1 MNTLKRLYVG
11 TDSVLDAMTTIVD
24 RLNSDGEW
32 KRLSEGNEAGD
43 TEEPLQPWVKRVMR
57 PSDQERHTSLVDD
70 WGALIVFQPVCYLR
84 IVLSLDLFMRN
95 GKFPRETELPL
106 ILRLRHPATP
116 KGSSKNTRKPT
127 NDDSSLSPLS
137 FDDAIRGQRLSR
149 REQHGRYVPHQWE
162 TLNIAGVFVLH

>member
-11 TDSVLDAMTTIVD
+11 TDAVLDAMTAIVD

-43 TEEPLQPWVKRVMR
+43 TEEPLEPWVQRVMR
-57 PSDQERHTSLVDD
+57 PPDQGRHTSLVDD
-70 WGALIVFQPVCYLR
+70 WGALIVSQPACYLR
-84 IVLSLDLFMRN
+84 IVLTLDLFMRN

-106 ILRLRHPATP
+106 ILRLRHPATS
-116 KGSSKNTRKPT
+116 KGCSQNTRKPT
-127 NDDSSLSPLS
+127 NDDPLLSPLS

-149 REQHGRYVPHQWE
+149 REQHGRYVPYRWE
-162 TLNIAGVFVLH
+162 TLNIAGVFVQH